1 MFLHGFPKFLQMF
14 PKFLHG
20 FPMLAHEGPQEHTC
34 DPLMTLRGAH
44 VILIFNHYH
53 RRDIRDAETAVADAI
68 CIIPECECG
77 RLWRLRK
84 PFLHDVEGAMCQA
97 TVWVIPGARTHVNAR
112 DRRDVVLGQLVI
124 RRLESAHARS
134 EEEGRPQL

>member
-1 MFLHGFPKFLQMF
+1 MWWVRPLKGVRLRPLKGVRLA
-14 PKFLHG
+14 P
-20 FPMLAHEGPQEHTC
+20 PMLAHEGPQEHTC

-84 PFLHDVEGAMCQA
+84 PAQEQIPQQLCTPSEYCLELHAEMLMWRPLAVGEEFRYGDSIGY
-97 TVWVIPGARTHVNAR
+97 
-112 DRRDVVLGQLVI
+112 
-124 RRLESAHARS
+124 RLCFRS
-134 EEEGRPQL
+134 F